1 MSFRITVVL
10 MAGVLAGCAGERG
23 VGLGPVGYGGGA
35 GLPQSTRTEV
45 DMVDVERLPLYR
57 FPGEASAAA
66 ASIAGG
72 SNLRRADANLQVEV
86 EGRTYAMRQ
95 IEIRG
100 SNYVVAE
107 GAAPVSALP
116 RAIRTRTGCLV
127 DPTPIRAR
135 NATVYTLDCS

>member
-1 MSFRITVVL
+1 MSIRITVIL
-10 MAGVLAGCAGERG
+10 MAGALAACGGERG
-23 VGLGPVGYGGGA
+23 VGLGPVGYGGEA
-35 GLPQSTRTEV
+35 ALPQSTRTEV
-45 DMVDVERLPLYR
+45 DMVDVEHLPLYR
-57 FPGEASAAA
+57 FSGEPSAAA
-66 ASIAGG
+66 ASTAGG

-95 IEIRG
+95 IEIGG

-127 DPTPIRAR
+127 DPTPIRAK